1 MAVLTPPKGLIEEKK
16 YPNFHWVKHPLLA
29 HKLTQ
34 LRKASTPKKEFN
46 ELVREITQLLVYEA
60 TKNLPTAMVKIKT
73 PLENVESPMLEGKKP
88 VILPILRAGIGM
100 VDGFLSH
107 IPSARVGHI
116 GLFRNEETLEPQLY
130 YFKIPR
136 QSEDRQFY
144 ICDPMLATGG
154 SAAET
159 IRQLKQRGVKKITF
173 VCLVAAPE
181 GVQRLLKEHPD
192 VPIFSASL
200 DRQLNEHGYILP
212 GLGDAGDRLF
222 GTK

>member
-1 MAVLTPPKGLIEEKK
+1 MTIYIPPEF
-16 YPNFHWVKHPLLA
+16 PNFRQVKHPLLS

-34 LRKASTPKKEFN
+34 LRSISTPKKEFN

-60 TKNLPTAMVKIKT
+60 TKDLPTKMIRIKT
-73 PLENVESPMLEGKKP
+73 PLEAMEAPTLEGKKP

-116 GLFRNEETLEPQLY
+116 GLFRNEETLQPQLY
-130 YFKIPR
+130 YFKIPKHS
-136 QSEDRQFY
+136 QDRQFF

-154 SAAET
+154 SACVT
-159 IRQLKQRGVKKITF
+159 IQKLKEAGVTRITF

-181 GVQRLLKEHPD
+181 GVQRMLKEHPR
-192 VPIFSASL
+192 VPIISASL
-200 DRQLNEHGYILP
+200 DRQLNDQGYILP

>member
-1 MAVLTPPKGLIEEKK
+1 MSIYVPPKFH
-16 YPNFHWVKHPLLA
+16 NFRQIYHPLLA

-34 LRKASTPKKEFN
+34 LRKISTPKKEFN

-60 TKNLPTAMVKIKT
+60 TKDLPVAIIKIKNT
-73 PLENVESPMLEGKKP
+73 IESMEAPSLEGKKP
-88 VILPILRAGIGM
+88 VILPILRAGLGM
-100 VDGFLSH
+100 VDGFLTH

-116 GLFRNEETLEPQLY
+116 GLYRNEETLQPEQY

-136 QSEDRQFY
+136 HSENRQFY

-154 SAAET
+154 SAAHT
-159 IRQLKQRGVKKITF
+159 IQCLKKVGVTKITF

-181 GVQRLLKEHPD
+181 GVKKLLDDHPD

-222 GTK
+222 GTR